1 MAPKKPRSVAPRAAQ
16 KEPERPFPPKL
27 NLTSRCRDTGKV
39 YRVQIVGVEMVP
51 DDPSPGPFTEIPCV
65 HPGAMP
71 DE

>member
-1 MAPKKPRSVAPRAAQ
+1 MAPKKRTSVAPRATQ

-39 YRVQIVGVEMVP
+39 YRVQIVGVQMAP
-51 DDPSPGPFTEIPCV
+51 DEESSSPIIEIPCI
-65 HPGAMP
+65 HPGSMP

>member
-1 MAPKKPRSVAPRAAQ
+1 LAPKKPSRAAPRAAQ

-51 DDPSPGPFTEIPCV
+51 DEGSPSPIIEIPCL